1 MLHILLLFLK
11 IIGIIL
17 AVILGI
23 VILLACIVLFVPVRY
38 EAVGKCG
45 GDLKSLKGR
54 VCVTWLFRLI
64 RLDVHYKEQKLR
76 WRIRILWIKKTGGQI
91 KEESHNEESNT
102 KGTYDEKTEFKEA
115 EKLPESKE
123 EIPETGGEIA
133 EKSETC
139 EKEREESVEEIPQAE
154 SGDNEASAKDKESP
168 EASEER
174 TGIFQKIRSFTQS
187 ILEKIKG
194 LFRKIQELFS
204 GIRDKV
210 YSLEEKKDKILGFL
224 KDETHIGAVKKGK
237 KEVFKLL
244 RRLRPK
250 KLFIEARFGF
260 EDPCITGK
268 TLAGL
273 SILYPFIGEH
283 VELTPDFKKR
293 ILKGKLYTK
302 GNVCA
307 FHFLILLWNLF
318 WSRNV
323 RQTYRDVKNFEW

>member
-38 EAVGKCG
+38 EALGKCG
-45 GDLKSLKGR
+45 GDLKSLKVR
-54 VCVTWLFRLI
+54 VCVTWFFRLI

-76 WRIRILWIKKTGGQI
+76 WRIRILWIKKTGGKI

-102 KGTYDEKTEFKEA
+102 KGTDDGKTELKET

-123 EIPETGGEIA
+123 EIPEAGGEIA
-133 EKSETC
+133 EEPETC
-139 EKEREESVEEIPQAE
+139 EKERKESMEEIPQAE
-154 SGDNEASAKDKESP
+154 SGDNEASEEDEESP
-168 EASEER
+168 ETSEER
-174 TGIFQKIRSFTQS
+174 TGIFQKIRSFIQS
-187 ILEKIKG
+187 IPEKIKA
-194 LFRKIQELFS
+194 LK
-204 GIRDKV
+204 
-210 YSLEEKKDKILGFL
+210 EKKDKILGFL
-224 KDETHIGAVKKGK
+224 RDETHIGAVKKGK

-250 KLFIEARFGF
+250 KLFLEARFGF

-273 SILYPFIGEH
+273 SILYPFIGEY
-283 VELTPDFKKR
+283 VELTPDFEKR

-302 GNVCA
+302 GNVYA
-307 FHFLILLWNLF
+307 FHFLMLLWNLF
-318 WSRNV
+318 WSRNI
-323 RQTYRDVKNFEW
+323 RQTYRDVKNFEL

>member
-1 MLHILLLFLK
+1 MLHILLLLLK

-23 VILLACIVLFVPVRY
+23 VILLACIVFFVPVRY
-38 EAVGKCG
+38 EALGKCG

-102 KGTYDEKTEFKEA
+102 KGTDDGKTELKET

-123 EIPETGGEIA
+123 EIPEAGGEIA
-133 EKSETC
+133 EEPDAC
-139 EKEREESVEEIPQAE
+139 EKERKESMEEIPQAE
-154 SGDNEASAKDKESP
+154 SGDNEASEEDEESP
-168 EASEER
+168 ETSEER

-194 LFRKIQELFS
+194 LFRKTQDFFS
-204 GIRDKV
+204 GIRNKI
-210 YSLEEKKDKILGFL
+210 YSLKEKKDKILGFL
-224 KDETHIGAVKKGK
+224 RDETHIGAVKKGK
-237 KEVFKLL
+237 EEVFKLL

-250 KLFIEARFGF
+250 KLFLEARFGF

-273 SILYPFIGEH
+273 SILYPFIGEY
-283 VELTPDFKKR
+283 VELTPDFENR

-302 GNVCA
+302 GNIYA
-307 FHFLILLWNLF
+307 FHFLIPLWNLF

-323 RQTYRDVKNFEW
+323 RQTYRDVKNFEL